1 MSGKEDPLL
10 LYFGDLQKKKGA
22 QGVIEIENPNLV
34 KIKNLKVKDV
44 DVSTPSVN
52 TSSVHG
58 CSHFFLQFFC
68 WVGVRN
74 CCKVSRPPLV
84 DQHYSSNPGINELTS
99 AL

>member
-10 LYFGDLQKKKGA
+10 LYSGDLQKKKGA

-44 DVSTPSVN
+44 DVSTPSIN

-58 CSHFFLQFFC
+58 CSHFFLQFFA
-68 WVGVRN
+68 G
-74 CCKVSRPPLV
+74 
-84 DQHYSSNPGINELTS
+84 
-99 AL
+99 